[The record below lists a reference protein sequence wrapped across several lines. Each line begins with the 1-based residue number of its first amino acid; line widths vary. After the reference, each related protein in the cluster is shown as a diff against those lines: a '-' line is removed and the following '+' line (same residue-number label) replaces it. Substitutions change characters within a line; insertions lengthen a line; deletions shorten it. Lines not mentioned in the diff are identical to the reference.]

1 MLLKFDVSKAVDP
14 TQPFA
19 SFLVSLLNPVDMP
32 STTDITFRLE
42 TSEPNQRSAIALHRF
57 ILAARSRDFRTNLE
71 TRWREKRT
79 VKMASIVHPRSM
91 ETVVKYLYS
100 GEAVDPGREY
110 RDNLKLVADT
120 LHLPSELMELVNAT
134 GLPPTAG
141 IRDLKRTEMNRVQ
154 SDFEKF
160 ASDEIISRKRTI
172 DIKLLDQTRQEMSVT
187 NPVWADCLLHTN
199 EQEDGKTTIYYAH
212 LAILTR
218 SEYFLTMFTS
228 PFSESRTLF
237 EESSSLP
244 LLELAI
250 DEEVAPIILSF
261 LYTDRAEIPRDIALE
276 VLYAADFLLLPRLK
290 SLAAIALENENDVD
304 PLNQFTREDMYEILR
319 AAWSTNTQRLEYH
332 PLAPYS
338 LSHQPN
344 LSLSLFALDVRFR
357 FHII

>member
-19 SFLVSLLNPVDMP
+19 SFLMSLLNPVDMP
-32 STTDITFRLE
+32 STTDITFRLD

-79 VKMASIVHPRSM
+79 VKMAPVVHPRSL
-91 ETVVKYLYS
+91 ETVIKYLYS

-110 RDNLKLVADT
+110 RDNLRLVADT

-134 GLPPTAG
+134 GLPPTAV

-154 SDFEKF
+154 LDFEKF
-160 ASDEIISRKRTI
+160 ASEEIISSRVMTEA
-172 DIKLLDQTRQEMSVT
+172 DLLQQTRQEMSIS
-187 NPVWADCLLHTN
+187 NPVWADCLLYTN
-199 EQEDGKTTIYYAH
+199 EQDGKRTIYYAH

-237 EESSSLP
+237 EESSLLP

-250 DEEVAPIILSF
+250 DAEIAPIVLSF
-261 LYTDRAEIPRDIALE
+261 LYTDRAEIPRDIALD

-290 SLAAIALENENDVD
+290 SLAAIALENENDLD

-319 AAWSTNTQRLEYH
+319 AAWSTNTQRLEY
-332 PLAPYS
+332 PPFFVSNIFLALLEMGLIVDNS
-338 LSHQPN
+338 
-344 LSLSLFALDVRFR
+344 VRR
-357 FHII
+357 TWLGI